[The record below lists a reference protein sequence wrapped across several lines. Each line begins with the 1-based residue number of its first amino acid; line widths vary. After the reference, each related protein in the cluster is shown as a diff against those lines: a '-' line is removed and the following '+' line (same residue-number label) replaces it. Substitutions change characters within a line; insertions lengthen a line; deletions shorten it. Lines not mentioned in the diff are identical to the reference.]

1 MFLSAEEVSE
11 HELDRR
17 TSNGISW
24 LLRGEAVGRA
34 QSKEC
39 GEINQCLRI
48 ENTRRKFNPRDQ
60 LRERESDSLIIRTHL
75 WRTEPELDTTSSLEY
90 TCLLLAS
97 SSDTNSRATSRAHGI
112 HA

>member
-1 MFLSAEEVSE
+1 MSE

-48 ENTRRKFNPRDQ
+48 ENTRRKFMQKTNC
-60 LRERESDSLIIRTHL
+60 E
-75 WRTEPELDTTSSLEY
+75 LEY
-90 TCLLLAS
+90 KRLRLKA
-97 SSDTNSRATSRAHGI
+97 
-112 HA
+112 